1 MGLRLLLLTTVITV
15 FVGPAGDVGVTG
27 IVDAG
32 SGIVEI
38 KVFGTTEVGLLPIPP
53 PKGWGGNDP
62 HPPLS
67 FTFPGGSGRRGVEGV
82 PCKGSGRLNVMDG
95 VGALSKKW
103 KMHEM

>member
-1 MGLRLLLLTTVITV
+1 MRSAGEVGLRLLLLTTVITV
-15 FVGPAGDVGVTG
+15 FVGPAGDVGVT
-27 IVDAG
+27 
-32 SGIVEI
+32 GIVEI

-82 PCKGSGRLNVMDG
+82 PCKGSGGLNVMDG

-103 KMHEM
+103 ENA